1 MAKEIALS
9 VVIPIYN
16 EEANLPTLHSRLTSV
31 MQSMG
36 MSYELIYVN
45 DGSRD
50 ASPVM
55 LKALSQTDPHARY
68 VLLSRNFGH
77 QIAVS
82 AGLDRAR
89 GNRIAIIDADLQD
102 PPELIKDLSAKM
114 DEGFEVVYARRRK
127 RPGESFMKLLTAKV
141 FYRLLAKIT
150 SVSIPVDTGDF
161 RLMDAKVV
169 HYLKL
174 MPEQQ
179 KFLRGQI
186 SWIGFRQT
194 YIEYDRQSRAGGV
207 TGYTY
212 AKMIKFA
219 LDGITSFSDFPL
231 KLATITGFTI
241 SSVAFLVLL
250 YALYGKLVAN
260 TAVDGWASL
269 IVSILF
275 LGGVQLLTIGI
286 IGEYIGRISQNVKN
300 RPLYIVDEESPV
312 DQSTD

>member
-1 MAKEIALS
+1 MHQTIGLS

-16 EEANLPTLHSRLTSV
+16 EQENLPVLHSRLTEV
-31 MQSMG
+31 ATSMG
-36 MSYELIYVN
+36 VPYELIYVN
-45 DGSRD
+45 DGSAD
-50 ASPVM
+50 NSAYM
-55 LKALSQTDPHARY
+55 LKAMASQDPNMRY
-68 VLLSRNFGH
+68 VWLSRNFGH

-89 GNRIAIIDADLQD
+89 GKRIAIIDADLQD
-102 PPELIKDLSAKM
+102 PPELIKELWVKM
-114 DEGFEVVYARRRK
+114 DDGYEVVYAKRRK
-127 RPGESFMKLLTAKV
+127 RKGESFMKLLTAKV
-141 FYRLLAKIT
+141 FYRLLARIT

-194 YIEYDRQSRAGGV
+194 YVEYDRKERTAGT

-212 AKMIKFA
+212 SKMLKFA

-241 SSVAFLVLL
+241 SGLSFVVLL
-250 YALYGKLVAN
+250 YALYGKLVLKD
-260 TAVDGWASL
+260 TVSGWASL
-269 IVSILF
+269 MVSILF
-275 LGGVQLLTIGI
+275 LGGVQLVTIGI
-286 IGEYIGRISQNVKN
+286 IGEYIGRLSQNVKN
-300 RPLYIVDEESPV
+300 RPLYIVDEETELSKN
-312 DQSTD
+312 D